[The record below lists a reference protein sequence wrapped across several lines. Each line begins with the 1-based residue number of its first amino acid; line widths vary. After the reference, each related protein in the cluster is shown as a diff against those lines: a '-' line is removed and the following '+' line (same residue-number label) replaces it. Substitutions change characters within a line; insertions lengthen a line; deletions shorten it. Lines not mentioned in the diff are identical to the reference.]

1 MGREGLTSLD
11 WIVIAAYGAGMLV
24 LGAYYARRQHSAEDF
39 FVGGRSLGSTAVGI
53 SLLATL
59 LSTISYL
66 ATPGEMIAK
75 GPMICV
81 AVLAAPITYV
91 VVGYGVLPFVMRQQ
105 VTSAYEL
112 LESRLGLGPR
122 MLAASMFLALRL
134 VWMGV
139 MINVAAVAVVGVLGL
154 SAEQAKWAVP
164 LAMLLCGTVAVV
176 YTAMGGLRAVVTTD
190 VVQFFLLF
198 GGALL
203 TILLVT
209 WKFRGFGWWPTHW
222 QQHWQQQPIF
232 SFDPHV
238 RVTVFGTILGGILWW
253 ICTAGS
259 DQTAIQRFMATGSA
273 RAARRSFL
281 VNIIADASTVV
292 LLVLVGLALLGF
304 YSAESEATGGAIN
317 LVKQGDQMFPRF
329 IATQLPAGLAGLVV
343 AAMFA
348 AVMSSLDSGLNS
360 TASVIIIDFIRRLGG
375 RSHSPAEEL
384 RLSRYLTLG
393 MGFVI
398 VLLAMVV
405 QNVPGN
411 ILEMSQKILG
421 LLVAPLFGIFFL
433 ALFVRFGTAF
443 GAVFGAWYSCTAA
456 LLVAFWDLITAGP
469 ALSFQWISPCALA
482 VSIVTGVLLSL
493 VPFRTA
499 KPASRVLLGILAGLP
514 VVLCNAWI
522 VWSLIQRGSQHANVG

>member
-75 GPMICV
+75 GPIIGV
-81 AVLAAPITYV
+81 GALSAPIIYV
-91 VVGYGVLPFVMRQQ
+91 VVGYGVLPFIMRHK

-112 LESRLGLGPR
+112 LEARLGLGPR

-134 VWMGV
+134 AWMGV

-154 SAEQAKWAVP
+154 NAEQAKWAVP
-164 LAMLLCGTVAVV
+164 LAILLCGIVAVV

-209 WKFRGFGWWPTHW
+209 LKFQGFGWWPTHW
-222 QQHWQQQPIF
+222 HAHWQEQPIF
-232 SFDPHV
+232 SFDPRD
-238 RVTVFGTILGGILWW
+238 RVTVFGTILAGILWW
-253 ICTAGS
+253 TCTAGS
-259 DQTAIQRFMATGSA
+259 DQTAIQRFMATGSV

-281 VNIIADASTVV
+281 VNIIADTATML
-292 LLVLVGLALLGF
+292 LLVLVGLAVLGF
-304 YSAESEATGGAIN
+304 YIAESEPTDGTVA

-360 TASVIIIDFIRRLGG
+360 TASVIIIDFIRRFGG
-375 RSHSPAEEL
+375 RPHAPKEDL
-384 RLSRYLTLG
+384 RLARYLTLG

-405 QNVPGN
+405 QRVPGN
-411 ILEMSQKILG
+411 ILEMSQKTVG

-433 ALFVRFGTAF
+433 ALFVRFGTGF
-443 GAVFGAWYSCTAA
+443 GAVFGAWYGCTTAF
-456 LLVAFWDLITAGP
+456 LIAFWDVITGGP
-469 ALSFQWISPCALA
+469 TLSFQWISPCALT
-482 VSIVTGVLLSL
+482 VSIVTGVSLSL
-493 VPFRTA
+493 VPFGRA
-499 KPASRVLLGILAGLP
+499 EKGSRLLLGILAGLP
-514 VVLCNAWI
+514 VVLCNLWI
-522 VWSLIQRGSQHANVG
+522 VWNLIRRGIEHANFG